1 MDYKDFHDGLLS
13 LSLVLFIFSITF
25 LIGSIVLKPFIAL
38 EPFDRD
44 FIIIISIIN
53 IIFSIYYLSEAL
65 RLNKTFK
72 LDDKY
77 ITNFGKRIGI
87 ISLIYIPHIFL
98 ISSLLFRDLHN
109 LQIMMTSLII
119 FIEAILIGV
128 VFKEV
133 YDLIFKEEAE
143 RVFELEK
150 NRKLY
155 FEK

>member
-44 FIIIISIIN
+44 FIIIISIVN
-53 IIFSIYYLSEAL
+53 ILFSIYYMIEAL
-65 RLNKTFK
+65 RLNKIFK

-77 ITNFGKRIGI
+77 IINFGKRIGI
-87 ISLIYIPHIFL
+87 VSLIYLPHIFL
-98 ISSLLFRDLHN
+98 ISSLLLRDLHN
-109 LQIMMTSLII
+109 LQIMMTTLII
-119 FIEAILIGV
+119 IIEAILLGV

-143 RVFELEK
+143 RVFELKK

>member
-44 FIIIISIIN
+44 FIIIINIIN
-53 IIFSIYYLSEAL
+53 IIFSIYYLIEAL

-77 ITNFGKRIGI
+77 IINFGKRIGI

-98 ISSLLFRDLHN
+98 LSSLLLRNLHN

-119 FIEAILIGV
+119 FIEAILLGV

-143 RVFELEK
+143 KVFELKK

-155 FEK
+155 FDK

>member
-44 FIIIISIIN
+44 FIIIIN
-53 IIFSIYYLSEAL
+53 IVNIMFSIYYMIEAL
-65 RLNKTFK
+65 RLNKIFK
-72 LDDKY
+72 LDNKY
-77 ITNFGKRIGI
+77 IINFGKRIGI
-87 ISLIYIPHIFL
+87 VSLIYIPQIFL
-98 ISSLLFRDLHN
+98 VSSLLLRDLHN
-109 LQIMMTSLII
+109 LQVMMTSLII
-119 FIEAILIGV
+119 FIEILLLGV
-128 VFKEV
+128 IFKEV

-143 RVFELEK
+143 RKFELKK

>member
-13 LSLVLFIFSITF
+13 LSLVLLIFSITF

-44 FIIIISIIN
+44 FIIIISIVN
-53 IIFSIYYLSEAL
+53 ILFSIYYMIEAL
-65 RLNKTFK
+65 RLNKIFK

-77 ITNFGKRIGI
+77 IINFGKRIGI
-87 ISLIYIPHIFL
+87 VSLIYIPHIFL
-98 ISSLLFRDLHN
+98 ISSLFLRDLHN

-119 FIEAILIGV
+119 IIEVILLGV

-133 YDLIFKEEAE
+133 YDLIFREEAE
-143 RVFELEK
+143 RVFELKK

-155 FEK
+155 LEK

>member
-25 LIGSIVLKPFIAL
+25 LIGSIVLKPFIGL
-38 EPFDRD
+38 EPSDRD
-44 FIIIISIIN
+44 FIIIISIVN
-53 IIFSIYYLSEAL
+53 IIFSIYYMIEAL
-65 RLNKTFK
+65 RLNKIFK
-72 LDDKY
+72 LDNIY
-77 ITNFGKRIGI
+77 IINFGKRIGI
-87 ISLIYIPHIFL
+87 VSLIYIPQIFL
-98 ISSLLFRDLHN
+98 VSSLFLRDLHN

-119 FIEAILIGV
+119 FIEVLLLGV

-133 YDLIFKEEAE
+133 YDLVFKEEAE
-143 RVFELEK
+143 RKFELKK

>member
-44 FIIIISIIN
+44 FIIIINIIN
-53 IIFSIYYLSEAL
+53 IIFSIYYLIEAL

-77 ITNFGKRIGI
+77 IINFGKRIGI

-98 ISSLLFRDLHN
+98 LSSLLLRNLHN

-119 FIEAILIGV
+119 FIEAILLGV

-143 RVFELEK
+143 KVFELKK

-155 FEK
+155 FNK

>member
-44 FIIIISIIN
+44 FIIIISIVN
-53 IIFSIYYLSEAL
+53 ILFSIYYMVEAL

-72 LDDKY
+72 LDNKY
-77 ITNFGKRIGI
+77 IIKFGKRIGI
-87 ISLIYIPHIFL
+87 VSLIYVPQIFL
-98 ISSLLFRDLHN
+98 VSSLLLRNLHN
-109 LQIMMTSLII
+109 LQILMASLII
-119 FIEAILIGV
+119 FIEALLLGV
-128 VFKEV
+128 IFKEV

-143 RVFELEK
+143 RQFELKK

>member
-25 LIGSIVLKPFIAL
+25 LIGSIVLKPFIGL
-38 EPFDRD
+38 EPSDRD

-53 IIFSIYYLSEAL
+53 IIFSIYYMIEAL
-65 RLNKTFK
+65 RLNKIFK
-72 LDDKY
+72 LDNRY
-77 ITNFGKRIGI
+77 IINFGKRIGI
-87 ISLIYIPHIFL
+87 VSLIYIPQIFL
-98 ISSLLFRDLHN
+98 VSSLLFRDLHN

-119 FIEAILIGV
+119 FIEALLLGV

-143 RVFELEK
+143 RKFELKK

-155 FEK
+155 FER

>member
-25 LIGSIVLKPFIAL
+25 LIGSIVLKPFIGL
-38 EPFDRD
+38 EPSDRD
-44 FIIIISIIN
+44 FIIIISIVN
-53 IIFSIYYLSEAL
+53 IIFSIYYMIEAL
-65 RLNKTFK
+65 RLNKIFK
-72 LDDKY
+72 LDNVY
-77 ITNFGKRIGI
+77 IINFGKRIGI
-87 ISLIYIPHIFL
+87 VSLIYIPQIFL
-98 ISSLLFRDLHN
+98 VSSLFLRDLHN

-119 FIEAILIGV
+119 FIEVLLLGI

-133 YDLIFKEEAE
+133 YDLVFKEEAE
-143 RVFELEK
+143 RKFELKK

>member
-25 LIGSIVLKPFIAL
+25 LIGSIVLKPFIGL
-38 EPFDRD
+38 EPSDRD

-53 IIFSIYYLSEAL
+53 IIFSIYYMIEVL
-65 RLNKTFK
+65 RLNKIFK
-72 LDDKY
+72 LDNRY
-77 ITNFGKRIGI
+77 IINFGKRIGI
-87 ISLIYIPHIFL
+87 VSLIYIPQIFL
-98 ISSLLFRDLHN
+98 VSSLLFRDLHN

-119 FIEAILIGV
+119 FIEALLLGV
-128 VFKEV
+128 IFKEV

-143 RVFELEK
+143 RKFELKK

-155 FEK
+155 FER

>member
-25 LIGSIVLKPFIAL
+25 LIGSIVLKPFIGL
-38 EPFDRD
+38 EPSDRD
-44 FIIIISIIN
+44 FIIIISIVN
-53 IIFSIYYLSEAL
+53 IIFSIYYMIEAL
-65 RLNKTFK
+65 RLNKIFK
-72 LDDKY
+72 LDNVY
-77 ITNFGKRIGI
+77 IINFGKRIGI
-87 ISLIYIPHIFL
+87 VSLIYIPQIFL
-98 ISSLLFRDLHN
+98 VSSLFLRDLHN

-119 FIEAILIGV
+119 FIEVLLLGV

-133 YDLIFKEEAE
+133 YDLVFKEEAE
-143 RVFELEK
+143 RKFELKK

>member
-25 LIGSIVLKPFIAL
+25 LIGSIILKPFIAL
-38 EPFDRD
+38 EPSDRD
-44 FIIIISIIN
+44 FIIIISIVN
-53 IIFSIYYLSEAL
+53 IIFSIYYMIEAL
-65 RLNKTFK
+65 RLNKIFK
-72 LDDKY
+72 LDNKY
-77 ITNFGKRIGI
+77 IINFGKRIGI
-87 ISLIYIPHIFL
+87 VSLIYIPQIFL
-98 ISSLLFRDLHN
+98 ISSLLLRDLHN
-109 LQIMMTSLII
+109 LQIMMIGLII
-119 FIEAILIGV
+119 FIEALLLGV

-143 RVFELEK
+143 RKFELKK